1 MHPHTTRQDQEREE
15 TSMAGQD
22 HPTLKAATLLFVY
35 FAAMAAGM
43 VDLSLSAGY
52 LASSGAGPLIG
63 GVAALMAGLA
73 FLAWSLWGLHRNS
86 LVFPQLVFPALV
98 AAAAIHVVV
107 LAAGLLAP
115 SRSLDISHLA
125 ALGVTLMALAGA
137 GWLRRHPKTNGGGTH
152 GQPRTGRLLAAA
164 FGAAVVVASVATPGL
179 AASMAG
185 QHAVPHG
192 EHGQAPT
199 EGVNPTVNPGHHH

>member
-1 MHPHTTRQDQEREE
+1 MDRRN
-15 TSMAGQD
+15 
-22 HPTLKAATLLFVY
+22 HPTLRAAVLLYVY

-43 VDLSLSAGY
+43 VELSLSAGY
-52 LASSGAGPLIG
+52 LSGAGAGSVASGLVAA
-63 GVAALMAGLA
+63 GVATLAAGLA

-86 LVFPQLVFPALV
+86 LVFTRYALLALAV
-98 AAAAIHVVV
+98 AAAAHVAV
-107 LAAGLLAP
+107 LAAGVTAQ
-115 SRSLDISHLA
+115 RSLDVSNFA
-125 ALGVTLMALAGA
+125 ALGLILMALAGA
-137 GWLRRHPKTNGGGTH
+137 GWLRRQQKTNDGGAH

-192 EHGQAPT
+192 EHGQAPGG
-199 EGVNPTVNPGHHH
+199 ENGQGHNPALDPGHHH

>member
-1 MHPHTTRQDQEREE
+1 MER
-15 TSMAGQD
+15 TK
-22 HPTLKAATLLFVY
+22 HPTLNAATLLFVY

-43 VDLSLSAGY
+43 VELSLAAGY
-52 LASSGAGPLIG
+52 LTGNGSVTPGIVAA
-63 GVAALMAGLA
+63 GVATLAAGLA

-86 LVFPQLVFPALV
+86 LVFARLALPV
-98 AAAAIHVVV
+98 LALAAAAH
-107 LAAGLLAP
+107 LAVTATGV
-115 SRSLDISHLA
+115 SIQRSLDVSHFA
-125 ALGVTLMALAGA
+125 ALGLTLMALAGA
-137 GWLRRHPKTNGGGTH
+137 GWLKRQHKTNDGGAH

-192 EHGQAPT
+192 EHGQAPH
-199 EGVNPTVNPGHHH
+199 EENGQGSNPALDQGHHH

>member
-1 MHPHTTRQDQEREE
+1 MDRVK
-15 TSMAGQD
+15 
-22 HPTLKAATLLFVY
+22 HPTLRAAVVLYVY

-43 VDLSLSAGY
+43 VELSLAAGY
-52 LASSGAGPLIG
+52 LAGAGSAAFG
-63 GVAALMAGLA
+63 TVVAGVAALGAGLA

-86 LVFPQLVFPALV
+86 LVMTRYALP
-98 AAAAIHVVV
+98 V
-107 LAAGLLAP
+107 LAATATAHLAVTAAEVATQ
-115 SRSLDISHLA
+115 RSLDVSHFA
-125 ALGVTLMALAGA
+125 ALGLTLMALAGA
-137 GWLRRHPKTNGGGTH
+137 GWLRRQQKTNDGGAH

-192 EHGQAPT
+192 EHGQAPGG
-199 EGVNPTVNPGHHH
+199 ESGQGSNPALDPGRHH

>member
-1 MHPHTTRQDQEREE
+1 MDRVNQ
-15 TSMAGQD
+15 
-22 HPTLKAATLLFVY
+22 PTLRAAVLLYVY

-43 VDLSLSAGY
+43 VELSLAAGY
-52 LASSGAGPLIG
+52 LAGVGSSTAGMVAA
-63 GVAALMAGLA
+63 GVATLAAGLA
-73 FLAWSLWGLHRNS
+73 FLAWSLWGLHRNA
-86 LVFPQLVFPALV
+86 LVLARYALPALAV
-98 AAAAIHVVV
+98 AAAAHVAVM
-107 LAAGLLAP
+107 AAGVTTQ
-115 SRSLDISHLA
+115 RSLDVSHFA
-125 ALGVTLMALAGA
+125 ALGLTLMALAGA
-137 GWLRRHPKTNGGGTH
+137 GWLRRQHKTNDGGAH

-199 EGVNPTVNPGHHH
+199 GENGQGSNPALDPGHHH

>member
-1 MHPHTTRQDQEREE
+1 MESRN
-15 TSMAGQD
+15 

-43 VDLSLSAGY
+43 VELSLAAGY
-52 LASSGAGPLIG
+52 LTGTNAVTAGLAVA
-63 GVAALMAGLA
+63 GVATLMAGLA

-86 LVFPQLVFPALV
+86 LVLARHAVPALAI
-98 AAAAIHVVV
+98 AAAAHVAVMAV
-107 LAAGLLAP
+107 GV
-115 SRSLDISHLA
+115 STQRSLDVSHLA
-125 ALGVTLMALAGA
+125 ALGLTLMALAGA
-137 GWLRRHPKTNGGGTH
+137 GWLRRQHKTNDGGAH

-164 FGAAVVVASVATPGL
+164 FGAAVVVATVATPGL

-192 EHGQAPT
+192 EHGQAPD
-199 EGVNPTVNPGHHH
+199 GKNGQGSNPALDPGRHH

>member
-1 MHPHTTRQDQEREE
+1 ME
-15 TSMAGQD
+15 SSN

-43 VDLSLSAGY
+43 VELSLAAGY
-52 LASSGAGPLIG
+52 LTGTTSLTVGLVVSGLAT
-63 GVAALMAGLA
+63 LMGGLA

-86 LVFPQLVFPALV
+86 LVFARYAVPALAV
-98 AAAAIHVVV
+98 AAAAHVAVM
-107 LAAGLLAP
+107 AAGI
-115 SRSLDISHLA
+115 STQRSLDVSHLA
-125 ALGVTLMALAGA
+125 ALGLTLMALAGA
-137 GWLRRHPKTNGGGTH
+137 GWLRRQHKTNDGGAH

-164 FGAAVVVASVATPGL
+164 FGAAVVVATVATPGL

-192 EHGQAPT
+192 EHGQSPD
-199 EGVNPTVNPGHHH
+199 GKNGQGSNPALGPGRHH